1 MAATRP
7 TSSRTVRSPSSGGAP
22 ASAPFFLWTT
32 YVAPHT
38 GRPRDLAD
46 PLAERSTVPAAR
58 HRWAFMG
65 AALPRPPSFDEADVW
80 DKPPRI
86 QRRPRLADWEIAALA
101 DAHRQRLASLAAV
114 DEGVARIV
122 GALRAAGELRRTLL
136 VFTSDNGFLAGQ
148 HRIRRGKVL
157 AYEPS
162 IRVPLLMRGP
172 GLPRGVRRRQLVWN
186 GDLAPTILD
195 LTGARTGVRLDG
207 RSLLPLARS
216 PAAGRGRE
224 ILLEGPPGRGTNG
237 MPRFRGLRTAR
248 YKFVKHVRG
257 ATELYDLEADPDE
270 TAQPRARA
278 PRGVGQGAARPAA
291 GAAGGLRRRV
301 LPLNLLRQPHV
312 PDVVD
317 HVLALGRVHGH
328 QARRRSGAAGQGAEH
343 RLLAPLAGGPRRGA
357 EVGRRPVAELVA
369 VEELQLQARELGQ
382 RQRRE
387 LRGQHRQLPLE
398 RLHEPYAGPVRPGP
412 RLAVA
417 PLGVDVAEA
426 LARDVEA
433 EPGNAHHG
441 IGRLELP
448 REVAQRMRRPAPRAP
463 CRRPT

>member
-1 MAATRP
+1 MVVIETDDQTAADMAAMPRTRALIGERGVTFANSFVSLSECCP
-7 TSSRTVRSPSSGGAP
+7 SRATFLTGQYAHNHGVRAIGPPLGGFHRLRGRETLPVWLRRAGYTTAVVGKYLNGYRGVSVPPGWTRFAGLLGSSTYRFYDFTMNVDGRLVTHGGYQTDVITDRSLAFLRRR
-22 ASAPFFLWTT
+22 ARRSAPFFLWTA

-86 QRRPRLADWEIAALA
+86 QRRPRLADWEIAALG

-148 HRIRRGKVL
+148 HRIPRGKVL

-195 LTGARTGVRLDG
+195 LTGARAGLRFDG

-237 MPRFRGLRTAR
+237 MPRFRGLRTDR

-270 TAQPRARA
+270 TANLAREPRVASVRARL
-278 PRGVGQGAARPAA
+278 ARRLARLAGCA
-291 GAAGGLRRRV
+291 GA
-301 LPLNLLRQPHV
+301 
-312 PDVVD
+312 
-317 HVLALGRVHGH
+317 
-328 QARRRSGAAGQGAEH
+328 S
-343 RLLAPLAGGPRRGA
+343 
-357 EVGRRPVAELVA
+357 
-369 VEELQLQARELGQ
+369 
-382 RQRRE
+382 
-387 LRGQHRQLPLE
+387 
-398 RLHEPYAGPVRPGP
+398 
-412 RLAVA
+412 
-417 PLGVDVAEA
+417 
-426 LARDVEA
+426 
-433 EPGNAHHG
+433 
-441 IGRLELP
+441 
-448 REVAQRMRRPAPRAP
+448 
-463 CRRPT
+463 CR